1 MIRNPNIIPKPI
13 MKAMENFSNDKFISY
28 VCKNHIKLF
37 SDEILETEITD
48 LKKYIDSLFIN
59 FENDN
64 KNISALKEENYF
76 PDLSNVLVVIEK
88 DSDFIPA
95 IKEVLWQLKNTP
107 STSKKILMH
116 IARIDSNGI
125 YKLISEQDYP
135 VTNQAFSLASFNGSL
150 DCSKQPIRDGKSA
163 YLYKNPTDKRKGFYY
178 KGNLLSLKELSEIN
192 NVPIVTIQ
200 SRLKKGIKIHL
211 AIQK

>member
-1 MIRNPNIIPKPI
+1 MVRDPNIIPKPI
-13 MKAMENFSNDKFISY
+13 MKAMENFSDDRFISY

-37 SDEILETEITD
+37 SNEILQIEISE
-48 LKKYIDSLFIN
+48 LKKYVDSLFSN

-64 KNISALKEENYF
+64 KNIPPVKDENYF
-76 PDLSNVLVVIEK
+76 PDLSNVLVVVEK
-88 DSDFIPA
+88 DSDYISA

-116 IARIDSNGI
+116 IAKIDSNGI
-125 YKLISEQDYP
+125 YKLISEQDYS
-135 VTNQAFSLASFNGSL
+135 VTNKAFSLASFNGLL
-150 DCSKQPIRDGKSA
+150 DCLRQPIINGKSV

-178 KGNLLSLKELSEIN
+178 KGNLLSLKELSKIN

-200 SRLKKGIKIHL
+200 SRLKKGIKIDL
-211 AIQK
+211 AIQ